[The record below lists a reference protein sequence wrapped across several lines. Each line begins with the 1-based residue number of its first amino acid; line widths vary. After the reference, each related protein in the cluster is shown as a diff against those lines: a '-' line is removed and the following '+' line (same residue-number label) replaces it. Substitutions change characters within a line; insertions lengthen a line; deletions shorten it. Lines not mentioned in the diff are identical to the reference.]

1 MRKMFVAACL
11 TLGLI
16 GAASLQGAARA
27 DEPGW
32 TYAYAGG
39 IATATQRDDRGR
51 VTATLTCRPPTGD
64 LIITDYTL
72 VRDRRANRA
81 AVGIGNLTINVP
93 PSVDRAEGG
102 RALIV
107 RLPQRPPILA
117 GVQPSDRLTVAVGGR
132 THTYLAGS
140 ATRMSEVAYACW
152 QGGS

>member
-1 MRKMFVAACL
+1 MRRLAAAMIVA
-11 TLGLI
+11 LGLI
-16 GAASLQGAARA
+16 GAGAAGQAARA
-27 DEPGW
+27 DEGGW

-39 IATATQRDDRGR
+39 VATATQRDDRGR

-72 VRDRRANRA
+72 TRDRRARTA
-81 AVGIGNLTINVP
+81 SVGIGNMTINVP
-93 PSVDRAEGG
+93 ASVDRAENG

-117 GVQPSDRLTVAVGGR
+117 AVQPSDRLTVAVGGR
-132 THTYLAGS
+132 SHTYLAGS
-140 ATRMSEVAYACW
+140 ATRMNEVAYACW